1 MQVTI
6 AEAARILGV
15 PEKTVRRQVRN
26 GELPGAQSDTPQG
39 FRWMVELPDGEP
51 QQENYSENYTVL
63 RELVGVLREEL
74 TIRDRQLEAKDQ
86 QLESKDKQIEQLHV
100 LLQQAQAVL
109 PAPRDTRPW
118 WRRVWRRD

>member
-26 GELPGAQSDTPQG
+26 GELPGTQTDTPQG

-51 QQENYSENYTVL
+51 QQENHSESYTTL
-63 RELVGVLREEL
+63 RELVSVLREEL
-74 TIRDRQLEAKDQ
+74 TVRDRQLEAKDQ
-86 QLESKDKQIEQLHV
+86 QLEAKDKQIEQLHV

-109 PAPRDTRPW
+109 PAPRDKRSW
-118 WRRVWRRD
+118 WQRLWPRG

>member
-26 GELPGAQSDTPQG
+26 GELPGTQSDTPQG
-39 FRWMVELPDGEP
+39 FRWMVEIPEGEP
-51 QQENYSENYTVL
+51 QQENHSEDYTAL
-63 RELVGVLREEL
+63 RELVSVLREEL
-74 TIRDRQLEAKDQ
+74 AVRDRQLEAKDQ
-86 QLESKDKQIEQLHV
+86 QLEAKDKQIEQLHV

-109 PAPRDTRPW
+109 PAPRDHRSW
-118 WRRVWRRD
+118 WQRLRRRE